1 MADERP
7 VHVVLA
13 DGGVS
18 SVPVGDTEW
27 AEMRA
32 RDTAAAEEA
41 SAAEDARRA
50 DLAAVAERAARDPA
64 IAALVRLIGI
74 TLPAAA
80 PAAPASSGTAIE
92 RDPHDAD

>member
-1 MADERP
+1 MPDERP

-32 RDTAAAEEA
+32 RDTAAAEET
-41 SAAEDARRA
+41 SAAEDARQA
-50 DLAAVAERAARDPA
+50 DLAAVAERAAQDPA
-64 IAALVRLIGI
+64 IAALARLIGI

-80 PAAPASSGTAIE
+80 PAAPASSGTATE
-92 RDPHDAD
+92 GDPHDAD